1 CYFAETPQEKFMGN
15 EIICREL
22 AKSIKRLKAQIAA
35 IRKTHPPGIPL
46 ELQDL
51 LDELAEAENV
61 FQRECAP
68 TTPPLARLSD
78 IKFELRA
85 IDPPASGGT
94 FGDPN

>member
-1 CYFAETPQEKFMGN
+1 MGN

-85 IDPPASGGT
+85 IDLEAVIPG
-94 FGDPN
+94 